1 MKCIGVRDLQKNV
14 KECVDDAQMDR
25 IVITRRGKPAAL
37 LIGVEDKSW
46 DAVISQSDPAF
57 WKLVHARRKQPTL
70 SIREMRNRLGIQKR
84 KDMKG

>member
-1 MKCIGVRDLQKNV
+1 
-14 KECVDDAQMDR
+14 
-25 IVITRRGKPAAL
+25 L

-70 SIREMRNRLGIQKR
+70 SIREMRNRLGIRKR